1 MILKVVS
8 HPRSLMCNY
17 VGFVFLSFIFLSR
30 KLDGET
36 NKQTKHHNK
45 TRYDTLLLYHLLFL
59 RHFQMKYCPD
69 RFRKIIFSFFLQI
82 ETILNMAY
90 FCSTLKHECFP
101 ERGERYCSRGFKVQ
115 RKCWRGCN
123 IYHCWINTKLNFTFN
138 RPVAIKLIPHFVGSC
153 WKSSLHPIEAW
164 GAENPPA
171 LVAES
176 TFLPLSYNHCLELL
190 H

>member
-1 MILKVVS
+1 MGKQ
-8 HPRSLMCNY
+8 
-17 VGFVFLSFIFLSR
+17 
-30 KLDGET
+30 T
-36 NKQTKHHNK
+36 NKQNK
-45 TRYDTLLLYHLLFL
+45 IWHTIIITFAISEAFPNERNIVQTGSGW
-59 RHFQMKYCPD
+59 M
-69 RFRKIIFSFFLQI
+69 KIIFSFFLQI

-101 ERGERYCSRGFKVQ
+101 ERGERYYSRGFKVQ
-115 RKCWRGCN
+115 RKCWSGCN
-123 IYHCWINTKLNFTFN
+123 IYHCWINIKLNFTFN

-164 GAENPPA
+164 GAENPPG